1 MFKYGMI
8 GVMSLLLAGPT
19 VNQKNQPFEIS
30 KEKESFLVTGTS
42 TLHDW
47 KMDLKIFDCNANFIM
62 EGPRLTSIDQV
73 AFNCKATDL
82 KSDNSLMDK
91 KAYSALKSGTFPEIK
106 FNGISPIEI
115 SVNNNK
121 FTDNLRGNLFIAGKS
136 ITVLI
141 PINGT
146 FSSINGNNIIEV
158 SGETDLKLSS
168 FNIVPPTAM
177 LGTLKTGDGITVS
190 FSLRFMQKLVK

>member
-177 LGTLKTGDGITVS
+177 LGTFKTGDGITVS

>member
-8 GVMSLLLAGPT
+8 GVLSLLLAGPI
-19 VNQKNQPFEIS
+19 VNQKNQSFELS
-30 KEKESFLVTGTS
+30 KEKASFLVTGTS

-47 KMDLKIFDCNANFIM
+47 KMDLKIFDCNANFIV
-62 EGPRLTSIDQV
+62 EGSRLTTIDQI

-106 FNGISPIEI
+106 FNGMSPIEI
-115 SVNNNK
+115 SVNSNK
-121 FTDNLRGNLFIAGKS
+121 FTDNLKGTLSIAGKS
-136 ITVLI
+136 IAVSI

-146 FSSINGNNIIEV
+146 FSSINGNEIFEV
-158 SGETDLKLSS
+158 SGETDLKLSN
-168 FNIVPPTAM
+168 FNIDPPTAM
-177 LGTLKTGDGITVS
+177 LGVLKTGDGIKVS
-190 FSLRFMQKLVK
+190 FSMQFTQKSVK